1 MIERRFARDTVLLA
15 GLVALCAVSTAC
27 GRKDKKEPES
37 YATAQELYDRG
48 SRHLAERDL
57 NKARRALEQV
67 YYTPEDRARLEPLVR
82 LRIADAVFYQGNDLA
97 LIDARSLYLDFVTL
111 YGDHPNA
118 PYAQFQAGVASLEQG
133 NDPTRDQSQTL
144 RAIQDFQVVVDRFP
158 DSRYAVAARDMIGS
172 AESKLAEHEFVVGR
186 FYMKKKAWE
195 AAANRFKLVVER
207 YPTYREK
214 DKLYFNL
221 GKALINGNS
230 APEGRIYLDK
240 LLQDYPTSD
249 YVKDAN
255 ELLRASAPQGGGDG
269 QG

>member
-1 MIERRFARDTVLLA
+1 MSERRFARDTILLA
-15 GLVALCAVSTAC
+15 GLVAVCVTSVGC
-27 GRKDKKEPES
+27 GKKDKKDVQG

-48 SRHLAERDL
+48 NRHLAERDL
-57 NKARRALEQV
+57 SKARRVLEQV

-82 LRIADAVFYQGNDLA
+82 LRIADAVFYQGTDLA

-111 YGDHPNA
+111 YGDHSEA
-118 PYAQFQAGVASLEQG
+118 PYAQFQAGVSSLGQG

-144 RAIQDFQVVVDRFP
+144 RAIQDFRVVLDRFP
-158 DSRYAVAARDMIGS
+158 DSRYAIAARDMIGS

-195 AAANRFKLVVER
+195 AAANRFKVVVER
-207 YPTYREK
+207 YPSYRDK

-221 GKALINGNS
+221 GKALIRGNS

-240 LLQDYPTSD
+240 LLKDYPKSD
-249 YVKDAN
+249 FIKEAN
-255 ELLRASAPQGGGDG
+255 ALLAEKPAPDSAEG
-269 QG
+269 